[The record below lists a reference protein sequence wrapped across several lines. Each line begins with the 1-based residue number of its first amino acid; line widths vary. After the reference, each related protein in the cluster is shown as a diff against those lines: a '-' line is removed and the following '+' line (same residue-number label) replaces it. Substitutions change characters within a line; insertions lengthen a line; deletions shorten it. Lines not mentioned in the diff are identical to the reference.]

1 MAKATSKNGKTAI
14 ILFSIAGGMVGLA
27 FASVPLYK
35 LFCQVTGYGGTTQV
49 AEGVAVKP
57 SRKTIAI
64 RFDANVNPNLAWSF
78 KPGQREITVNAGVPT
93 KAVYLARN
101 LGPTATTGTS
111 AFNVTPY
118 KAAQY
123 FSKIDCFCFTEQR
136 LTAGEEASMGVQ
148 FYVDPEIFDDPNT
161 REIKTITLS
170 YTFFRSPEDK
180 TAKQVKAPAPVTGPS
195 GKIIT
200 ELMQRR

>member
-1 MAKATSKNGKTAI
+1 MAQARSKNGKTAVL
-14 ILFSIAGGMVGLA
+14 LFGIAGGMVGLA

-49 AEGVAVKP
+49 AGNVTVQP
-57 SRKTIAI
+57 SLRTIAI
-64 RFDANVNPNLAWSF
+64 RFDANVNPKLPWSF

-101 LGPTATTGTS
+101 LSDGTTTGTS
-111 AFNVTPY
+111 TFNVTPY

-136 LTAGEEASMGVQ
+136 LTAGQEASLGVQ
-148 FYVDPEIFDDPNT
+148 FFVDPEIFDDPNT
-161 REIKTITLS
+161 REVKTITLS
-170 YTFFRSPEDK
+170 YTFFRSSEDK
-180 TAKQVKAPAPVTGPS
+180 NAEQAKQVQAPALVTGS
-195 GKIIT
+195 AGNKFKS
-200 ELMQRR
+200 